1 MSRKLFVPRLT
12 NAGMATSKYY
22 HDEKYNSLVGDVSY
36 PNCTLYCLGR
46 LAELYDRNIAD
57 DYFENWIG
65 NAKTWH
71 SEIISD
77 RKRSDKPVLGAIAC
91 FDGTYGHVAIV
102 EMIEGKNV
110 TISYQEKN
118 GTKFSIVTEQFKVGT
133 KYPKYGWGAFQGY
146 VYPKDEFYIVE
157 TKTIDELATEVYK
170 GLWGNGKE
178 RYERLTDAGF
188 DYYKVQARVEEK
200 YYSNK
205 TKIKVGDNVKVKKGA
220 KWYNGESIDP
230 WVFAYIFDVIEVKG
244 ERVVIGTGNDV
255 TGAIDK
261 DNLKVVK

>member
-1 MSRKLFVPRLT
+1 MSRKVFTPRLT
-12 NAGMATSKYY
+12 DEGMATSKYY

-46 LAELYDRNIAD
+46 LAELYNRNIAD

-77 RKRSDKPVLGAIAC
+77 RKRSDKPALGAIAC

-102 EMIEGKNV
+102 EMIEGNNV

-118 GTKFSIVTEQFKVGT
+118 GTKFSIVTEPFKVGT
-133 KYPKYGWGAFQGY
+133 KYSKYGWGAFQGY
-146 VYPKDEFYIVE
+146 VYPKDDFYIE
-157 TKTIDELATEVYK
+157 TKTIDELATEVYQ
-170 GLWGNGKE
+170 GLWGNGQE
-178 RYERLTDAGF
+178 RYDRLTKAGYEY
-188 DYYKVQARVEEK
+188 DKVQARVNEK
-200 YYSNK
+200 YYSNEQN
-205 TKIKVGDNVKVKKGA
+205 IKVGDKVKVKSGA
-220 KWYNGESIDP
+220 KWYNGETIDL
-230 WVFAYIFDVIEVKG
+230 WVFGYTFDVIEVKG
-244 ERVVIGTGNDV
+244 DRVVIGIINAV

-261 DNLKVVK
+261 DNLIVVK

>member
-1 MSRKLFVPRLT
+1 MSRKVFVPRLT
-12 NAGMATSKYY
+12 DEGMVNSKYY
-22 HDEKYNSLVGDVSY
+22 HDEKYNSLADDVPY

-57 DYFENWIG
+57 DYFGNWIG

-91 FDGTYGHVAIV
+91 FDGTYGHVGIV

-118 GTKFSIVTEQFKVGT
+118 GTKFSTVTEQFKVGT
-133 KYPKYGWGAFQGY
+133 KYPKHGWGAFQGY

-157 TKTIDELATEVYK
+157 TKTIDELADEVYQ

-178 RYERLTDAGF
+178 RYDRLTKVGY
-188 DYYKVQARVEEK
+188 DYDKVQARVEEK

-205 TKIKVGDNVKVKKGA
+205 KIKAGDKVKVMKPA
-220 KWYNGESIDP
+220 KWYNGESIDL
-230 WVFAYIFDVIEVKG
+230 WVYGYTFDVIEVKG
-244 ERVVIGTGNDV
+244 DRIVIGMGNAV